1 MGWTSY
7 NARYYKNGKI
17 DRKREMDSYF
27 IEGLNEGFYEIV
39 KSAMVGSVYY
49 AAIRQLMRCVK
60 ADNERGYDRV
70 AIPENEQRVHGV
82 VMLTQVDMSDYYNIA
97 YKDIS
102 EDMGPYESKCPVSII
117 KALSPTTN
125 ENALAWRQ
133 RCIDYAKTKGVR
145 NLPIGTIIEF
155 EKYDGATVRLIKC
168 APQYQFKTA
177 WWKFVNERKYF
188 HKKDIPWDRV
198 RIIENI

>member
-27 IEGLNEGFYEIV
+27 TEGLNEGFYEIV

-49 AAIRQLMRCVK
+49 AAVKQLMRCVK
-60 ADNERGYDRV
+60 ADNEKGYDQV
-70 AIPENEQRVHGV
+70 AIPENEQKVHGV
-82 VMLTQVDMSDYYNIA
+82 VMLTQIDMSDYYNIA

-133 RCIDYAKTKGVR
+133 RCVDYAKTKGMR
-145 NLPIGTIIEF
+145 NLPIGTVIEF
-155 EKYDGATVRLIKC
+155 EKYDGTTVRLIKC

-188 HKKDIPWDRV
+188 QKKDIPWDNV

>member
-70 AIPENEQRVHGV
+70 AIPENEQKVYGV

-133 RCIDYAKTKGVR
+133 RCIDYAKTKGMR

-155 EKYDGATVRLIKC
+155 EKYDGTTVRLIKC

-188 HKKDIPWDRV
+188 QKKDIPWDKV

>member
-27 IEGLNEGFYEIV
+27 TEGLNEGFYEII

-49 AAIRQLMRCVK
+49 AAVKQLMRCVK
-60 ADNERGYDRV
+60 ADNEKGYDRV
-70 AIPENEQRVHGV
+70 AIPENEQEVHGV

-145 NLPIGTIIEF
+145 NLPIGTVIEF
-155 EKYDGATVRLIKC
+155 EKYDGTTVRLIKC

-188 HKKDIPWDRV
+188 QKKDIPWDKV

>member
-17 DRKREMDSYF
+17 DRKREMDAYF
-27 IEGLNEGFYEIV
+27 TEGLNDGFYEII

-49 AAIRQLMRCVK
+49 AAVKQLMRCVK
-60 ADNERGYDRV
+60 ADNEKGYERV
-70 AIPENEQRVHGV
+70 AIPESEQKVHGV

-133 RCIDYAKTKGVR
+133 RCLDYAKTKDVR
-145 NLPIGTIIEF
+145 NLPVGTVIEF
-155 EKYDGATVRLIKC
+155 EKLDGTTVRLIKC

-188 HKKDIPWDRV
+188 QKKDIPWDKV

>member
-27 IEGLNEGFYEIV
+27 TEGLNDGFYEIV

-49 AAIRQLMRCVK
+49 AAVKQLMRCVK
-60 ADNERGYDRV
+60 ADNEKGYERV
-70 AIPENEQRVHGV
+70 AIPESEQKVHGV

-117 KALSPTTN
+117 KTLSPTTN

-133 RCIDYAKTKGVR
+133 RCIDYAKTKDMR

-155 EKYDGATVRLIKC
+155 EKYDGTTVRLIKC

-188 HKKDIPWDRV
+188 QKKDIPWDKV

>member
-27 IEGLNEGFYEIV
+27 TEGLNEGFYEIV

-49 AAIRQLMRCVK
+49 AAVKQLMRCVK
-60 ADNERGYDRV
+60 ADNEKGYDRV
-70 AIPENEQRVHGV
+70 AIPENEQEVHGV

-102 EDMGPYESKCPVSII
+102 DDMGPYESKCPVSII

-125 ENALAWRQ
+125 ENALAWRK
-133 RCIDYAKTKGVR
+133 RCIDYAKTKGMR
-145 NLPIGTIIEF
+145 NLPVGTVIEF
-155 EKYDGATVRLIKC
+155 EKYDGTTVRLIKC

-188 HKKDIPWDRV
+188 QKKDIPWDKV

>member
-27 IEGLNEGFYEIV
+27 TEGLNDGFYEIV

-49 AAIRQLMRCVK
+49 AAVKQLMRCVK
-60 ADNERGYDRV
+60 ADNEKGYERV
-70 AIPENEQRVHGV
+70 AIPESEQKVHGV

-102 EDMGPYESKCPVSII
+102 EDMGPYESKCPVLII
-117 KALSPTTN
+117 KTLSPTTN

-133 RCIDYAKTKGVR
+133 RCIDYAKTKDMR

-155 EKYDGATVRLIKC
+155 EKYDGTTVRLIKC

-188 HKKDIPWDRV
+188 QKKDIPWDKV